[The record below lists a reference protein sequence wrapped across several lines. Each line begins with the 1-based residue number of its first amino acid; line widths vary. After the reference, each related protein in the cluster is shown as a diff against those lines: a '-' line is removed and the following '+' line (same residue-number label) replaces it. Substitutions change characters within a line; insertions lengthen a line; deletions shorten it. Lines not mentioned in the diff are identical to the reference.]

1 MTKVRE
7 PSSIIDM
14 VEMCRIAN
22 QRIVDTKTFDDETRA
37 TARGVLEA
45 LSTADCYELEVG
57 VVKATDMMFETQ
69 FSGRDT
75 DKLTLDADCRLPSKV
90 CLFWS
95 RGTNIRFPDR
105 EEEFPFAYLA
115 IEDEAG
121 KFSHLNPQ
129 VTVGTVVCLI
139 SPYFGAML
147 QGSYMPEVE
156 GGLYGPE
163 EGSEDDKGIRVTHV
177 LTVASMCSILN
188 QPSFTKKEPA
198 GSRQERRAAKR
209 SGHYASDAWHK
220 ITWNIGEEVKAKLTR
235 DEPVRCMPL
244 HYTRGHWR
252 RAEEG
257 WKNTT
262 LRKDG
267 LWYQWIEGFWS
278 GHPAF
283 GIKKSYHAPK
293 MGDAA

>member
-7 PSSIIDM
+7 PTSIIDM

-22 QRIVDTKTFDDETRA
+22 HRIVDTKTFDDKIRD

-45 LSTADCYELEVG
+45 LSTADCYELEEG
-57 VVKATDMMFETQ
+57 VTKATDMMFETQ

-75 DKLTLDADCRLPSKV
+75 DKLTLDKDCRLPSKA

-95 RGTNIRFPDR
+95 RGTNLRFPDR

-115 IEDEAG
+115 IEEDIG
-121 KFSHLNPQ
+121 VL
-129 VTVGTVVCLI
+129 VYLI

-147 QGSYMPEVE
+147 QGSYVPEVE

-163 EGSEDDKGIRVTHV
+163 SGSEDDRYLRIVHV
-177 LTVASMCSILN
+177 LTVAAMCSILN
-188 QPSFTKKEPA
+188 QPSFTKREPV
-198 GSRQERRAAKR
+198 GSRQERRAAQR
-209 SGHYASDAWHK
+209 SGGYATDAWHR

-235 DEPVRCMPL
+235 EEPVRCMPL

-252 RAEEG
+252 RGQEG
-257 WKNTT
+257 WSNTT
-262 LRKDG
+262 QRKDG
-267 LWYQWIEGFWS
+267 LWYQWIEGYWS

>member
-7 PSSIIDM
+7 PTSVIDM

-37 TARGVLEA
+37 TARGILES
-45 LSTADCYELEVG
+45 LSYADFYELEEG
-57 VVKATDMMFETQ
+57 VMKATDLMFETQ
-69 FSGRDT
+69 FSGRET

-90 CLFWS
+90 CLFWG

-105 EEEFPFAYLA
+105 EEAFPFAYFA
-115 IEDEAG
+115 AEKEIDNETG
-121 KFSHLNPQ
+121 IF
-129 VTVGTVVCLI
+129 VYLI

-147 QGSYMPEVE
+147 QGSYRPQVE
-156 GGLYGPE
+156 GGIYGPE
-163 EGSEDDKGIRVTHV
+163 DGSEDDRYVRVTHV
-177 LTVASMCSILN
+177 LTVSAMCSILN
-188 QPSFTKKEPA
+188 QPSFTTREPA

-209 SGHYASDAWHK
+209 SGGYASDAWHK
-220 ITWNIGEEVKAKLTR
+220 VTWNIGEEVKAKLTR

-252 RAEEG
+252 KGQEG
-257 WKNTT
+257 WTNTT
-262 LRKDG
+262 QRKDG
-267 LWYQWIEGFWS
+267 LWYQWIEGYWS

>member
-7 PSSIIDM
+7 PSSVVEM
-14 VEMCRIAN
+14 AEMCRKAQDKVMAMSGDRKDLYDMARAIADRL
-22 QRIVDTKTFDDETRA
+22 QDCDYYEIDASIGRA
-37 TARGVLEA
+37 T
-45 LSTADCYELEVG
+45 D
-57 VVKATDMMFETQ
+57 DMFEQLFMHRATQ
-69 FSGRDT
+69 T
-75 DKLTLDADCRLPSKV
+75 ITIDKDCRLPSKT
-90 CLFWS
+90 CAFWQ
-95 RGTNIRFPDR
+95 RGTTIQFPDR
-105 EEEFPFAYLA
+105 GPVPFMYFAVEEK
-115 IEDEAG
+115 D
-121 KFSHLNPQ
+121 
-129 VTVGTVVCLI
+129 GTFVYAV
-139 SPYFGAML
+139 SPYFSTIMFGGY
-147 QGSYMPEVE
+147 QVEVE
-156 GGLYGPE
+156 GGTLLE
-163 EGSEDDKGIRVTHV
+163 EGQTEEDQQLNLSNV
-177 LTVASMCSILN
+177 LTVAAMCSILN

-209 SGHYASDAWHK
+209 SGTYAADAWHK

-283 GIKKSYHAPK
+283 GIKKAYHAPK

>member
-1 MTKVRE
+1 MTKFRE
-7 PSSIIDM
+7 PSSVVEM
-14 VEMCRIAN
+14 AEMCRNAN
-22 QRIVDTKTFDDETRA
+22 QRIVESGAFDDRVCA
-37 TARGVLEA
+37 VARWILES
-45 LSTADCYELEVG
+45 LPTADCYELEEG
-57 VVKATDMMFETQ
+57 VMKATDLMFEAQ
-69 FSGRDT
+69 FAGRDT
-75 DKLTLDADCRLPSKV
+75 EKLTLDADCRLPSKT
-90 CLFWS
+90 CLFWGP
-95 RGTNIRFPDR
+95 GTNIRFHDR

-115 IEDEAG
+115 VEDEG
-121 KFSHLNPQ
+121 
-129 VTVGTVVCLI
+129 GTFVYLI
-139 SPYFGAML
+139 SPYFSAL
-147 QGSYMPEVE
+147 SQGSYLPGEE

-163 EGSEDDKGIRVTHV
+163 DADEEGKMSRVSHV
-177 LTVASMCSILN
+177 LTVAAMCSILN

-293 MGDAA
+293 MGDAT